1 MPRKGRPYHA
11 GMNEPSPTI
20 NLASLLRGAGDAHA
34 AGELSELTYSQNGRE
49 QTLRLARPSPYS
61 VSVNTLGGN
70 DFWLSGRFSPSLTLE
85 CARCLRPVEVPLNLK
100 LGTILRYAPGVEIPH
115 IEEAE
120 SGEEVLLFGS
130 PTLDLSAYF
139 AESALI
145 EGPLSVLHDEACR
158 GLCQVCGADLN
169 EETCE
174 HAARVPVEQDVPHA
188 VSSPFAALSG
198 LELPDE

>member
-1 MPRKGRPYHA
+1 MPFRGRPYHA

-20 NLASLLRGAGDAHA
+20 NLASLLRGAGDASVR
-34 AGELSELTYSQNGRE
+34 GELSELTYQQNGVE
-49 QTLRLARPSPYS
+49 QTLRFARPSPYT
-61 VSVNTLGGN
+61 VNVNTLGGN

-100 LGTILRYAPGVEIPH
+100 LGTILRYQPGVERPH
-115 IEEAE
+115 IGEAE
-120 SGEEVLLFGS
+120 SGEEVLLFGA

-139 AESALI
+139 AESALV
-145 EGPLSVLHDEACR
+145 EGPLSVLHDEACQ

-169 EETCE
+169 DEICE
-174 HAARVPVEQDVPHA
+174 HAAHVPVEADAPHA

-198 LELPDE
+198 LDLPDE